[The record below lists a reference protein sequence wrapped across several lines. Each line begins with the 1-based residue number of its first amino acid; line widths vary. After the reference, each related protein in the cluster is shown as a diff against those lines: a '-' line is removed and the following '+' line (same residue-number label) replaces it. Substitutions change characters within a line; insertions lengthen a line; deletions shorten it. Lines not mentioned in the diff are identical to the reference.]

1 MTTVMALQRRRRTA
15 PAERA
20 GAPALDGPIER
31 IVVFRALMLGDL
43 LCAVPALR
51 ALRRGFAQASIT
63 LVGLPWAAALVE
75 RLACVDRFIEFP
87 GHPALPEKPCDVRA
101 LPVFLAKVQS
111 QRFDLALQL
120 HGSGPVVN
128 PLVATFGARHSAGFF
143 DAASWRPENDAACY
157 APWPER
163 GHEIERMLAL
173 TDWLGLPRDGTQLD
187 FPLQAADR
195 EALAGLW
202 PGGRRPPG
210 YVCVHAGA
218 QLPSRRWPVERF
230 AEVANRLAAAG
241 RTVVLTGTVQEAE
254 LIAALSAAIEYPVI
268 NLAGRTSLWTLGA
281 LIEGAEALVC
291 NDTGVSHVAAALGT
305 PSVVVSAGS
314 DVERWAPLDRA
325 RHRVLWQPMS
335 CRPCSHAICP
345 IDNACARAIEVAEVM
360 QALDALAAQRG
371 HPSASRHAARGAAGA
386 ASPAGHADHED
397 DARDAGDADDVRDA
411 GNARDSGDA
420 TPAAGA
426 GGRTLLRAS
435 QPARRP
441 PAERAGSA

>member
-1 MTTVMALQRRRRTA
+1 MTGVMALRRPCRPAAGEAVRA
-15 PAERA
+15 PV
-20 GAPALDGPIER
+20 LDGPIER

-51 ALRRGFAQASIT
+51 ALRRGFPQASIT
-63 LVGLPWAAALVE
+63 LVGLPWAAALAE

-101 LPVFLAKVQS
+101 LPVFLAKVQA

-120 HGSGPVVN
+120 HGSGSVVN
-128 PLVATFGARHSAGFF
+128 PLVATFGARRSAGFF
-143 DAASWRPENDAACY
+143 SADDSRPQEDAAYY
-157 APWPER
+157 APWPDR
-163 GHEIERMLAL
+163 GHEIVRMLAL
-173 TDWLGLPRDGTQLD
+173 TDWLGVARDGTQLD

-202 PGGRRPPG
+202 PDGRRPQR

-241 RTVVLTGTVQEAE
+241 KTVVLTGTAQEAG
-254 LIAALSAAIEYPVI
+254 LIAALSAAIQYPVV

-281 LIEGAEALVC
+281 LIEGAETLVC

-335 CRPCSHAICP
+335 CRPCSHAVCP
-345 IDNACARAIEVAEVM
+345 IDNACARAIEVTEVM
-360 QALDALAAQRG
+360 QALDALAVQARPG
-371 HPSASRHAARGAAGA
+371 GGAAADGVDTAGPPPSQARRGA
-386 ASPAGHADHED
+386 P
-397 DARDAGDADDVRDA
+397 
-411 GNARDSGDA
+411 
-420 TPAAGA
+420 
-426 GGRTLLRAS
+426 
-435 QPARRP
+435 P
-441 PAERAGSA
+441 PAIEPAELA